1 MINGSSPTSLG
12 FDDLVINTG
21 LLLAV
26 LLYPLETIPGYKPS
40 FLSSFA
46 SQITKGVFPVPPT
59 VRFPMT
65 IVLKSGFHAEA
76 KSLFRKNLNKNL

>member
-1 MINGSSPTSLG
+1 MIK
-12 FDDLVINTG
+12 TG
-21 LLLAV
+21 LFLAV